1 MKFKKYK
8 VTFQDILQATDYKD
22 AYDQLR
28 RSFLTWVN
36 KDGWMHDVTPFE
48 VKEYKGTMIGNADRY
63 ETKDIIRI
71 LHRQNRPIPDELIKE
86 EE

>member
-1 MKFKKYK
+1 
-8 VTFQDILQATDYKD
+8 
-22 AYDQLR
+22 
-28 RSFLTWVN
+28 
-36 KDGWMHDVTPFE
+36 MHDVTPFE